1 MERERCRQVDGYRAF
16 ADAALAGEHDDFMPD
31 AAKPGL
37 QTASVRIRFL
47 VFILF
52 LFLRRAARIAA

>member
-1 MERERCRQVDGYRAF
+1 
-16 ADAALAGEHDDFMPD
+16 MPD

-52 LFLRRAARIAA
+52 LLLRRAARIAA